1 MNARRLVASRR
12 EVPVRTFQYFAPE
25 SVQEAIEFL
34 QERGSGSRPL
44 AGGTDLVVQMKEGS
58 TKFPLPSSLVSLRR
72 VQELKGVEFSEAEGL
87 RIGAG
92 ATMAELAASADLR
105 DRFSAIAE
113 GAAVVGSLQTMN
125 MATVGGNFCNAAPSA
140 DTVPPLM
147 VFEADAIITG
157 PSSQRWLPLD
167 RFFFAPGKTAL
178 SPYDLLLELRAL
190 APAAGTGSAYLRH
203 TPRKRMDIAVVG
215 VAALLTLGTGGMIE
229 KARIALG
236 AVAPTPIRAPEAEAV
251 LEGKIVSEALF
262 KRAAEA
268 AADAAQPISDVRAS
282 ADYRRHL
289 VRTLTERCLQEAAR
303 RARARFVLWS
313 E

>member
-1 MNARRLVASRR
+1 M
-12 EVPVRTFQYFAPE
+12 RTFQYFAPE
-25 SVQEAIEFL
+25 SVPEAIALL

-44 AGGTDLVVQMKEGS
+44 AGGTDLVVQMKDGS
-58 TKFPLPSSLVSLRR
+58 TRFPLPTSLVSLSRI
-72 VQELKGVEFSEAEGL
+72 QELKGVEFREADGL

-92 ATMAELAASADLR
+92 ATMADVAASADLR
-105 DRFSAIAE
+105 DRFTAIAE
-113 GAAVVGSLQTMN
+113 GAGVVGSLQTMN

-147 VFEADAIITG
+147 VFESDAIITG

-215 VAALLTLGTGGMIE
+215 VAALLTLGTGDMIE

-236 AVAPTPIRAPEAEAV
+236 AVAPTPIRVPQAEAV
-251 LEGKIVSEALF
+251 LEGKMVSEALL
-262 KRAAEA
+262 KQAAEA
-268 AADAAQPISDVRAS
+268 AVDAAQPISDVRAS